1 MASNYTTNVIGFL
14 EVFMQKSP
22 ANDVNQIENS
32 LIHSDDMKE
41 VKSNSSYLSP
51 NITGNNNNDRLTY
64 VYFFHSS

>member
-14 EVFMQKSP
+14 EVFIEESP
-22 ANDVNQIENS
+22 ANAENQIENS
-32 LIHSDDMKE
+32 MIHSDDMKE

-64 VYFFHSS
+64 V